1 MEGNFS
7 PIGLERKKSAQAA
20 VFRMMYIWMSLALA
34 LTGFTAMIISDNE
47 RIMYTLMS
55 NTSILW
61 GIIIAEIALVLILA
75 SMLHRMSLGI
85 ATVAFI
91 VYSILNGVSMS
102 TLFLVYTKESI
113 ALTFF
118 VTAGTFGATSIY
130 GFLTKKDLS
139 SMGSIMLMAILGL
152 IIASIVN
159 IFMGS
164 SILYWIIT
172 YAGVLIFVGLT
183 AYDTQK
189 FKNAI
194 YNGDTSESTYKLALM
209 GALELYL
216 DFVNM
221 FIHLLRILGNRR

>member
-1 MEGNFS
+1 MERNS
-7 PIGLERKKSAQAA
+7 SSIGLTRKKSAQAA

-34 LTGFTAMIISDNE
+34 LTGFTAMIVSDNG
-47 RIMYTLMS
+47 RIMHAMMS
-55 NTSILW
+55 TPAIIW
-61 GIIIAEIALVLILA
+61 GVIIAEIVLVLILA
-75 SMLHRMSLGI
+75 AMLHRMSLGV
-85 ATVAFI
+85 ATVMFI
-91 VYSILNGVSMS
+91 AYSILNGVSMS
-102 TLFLVYTKESI
+102 TLFLLYTEESI

-118 VTAGTFGATSIY
+118 ITSGTFGATSVY

-164 SILYWIIT
+164 SMLYWIIT

-216 DFVNM
+216 DFINM
-221 FIHLLRILGNRR
+221 FIHLLRILGDRR